1 MRIMHVIGLII
12 HPQKEWQKI
21 RLESTSIPRIYLT
34 YIFLLA
40 AIPILCN
47 YIGTTQIGWYF
58 NPDKV
63 IRLSS
68 DNAATIAIMGYLALL
83 GGVFVV
89 GLLIHQ
95 LSQTYSASTSLAQ
108 CVVFSA
114 YTATPLFVLGIAG
127 LYPAIW
133 VYLIA
138 GIIAAAYTTYLLYAG
153 LPIVMNI
160 PKEQGFFFASSILCV
175 GLVAFV
181 SLLVIAVLLLATGIG
196 PGVNLLL

>member
-1 MRIMHVIGLII
+1 MRIMHVFGLII
-12 HPQKEWQKI
+12 HPQQEWLKI
-21 RLESTSIPRIYLT
+21 RQESTSIPRIYLT
-34 YIFLLA
+34 YIILLA

-58 NPDKV
+58 NQDKV
-63 IRLSS
+63 IKLSAN
-68 DNAATIAIMGYLALL
+68 NAAMIAIMGYFALL

-89 GLLIHQ
+89 GLLIHW
-95 LSQTYSASTSLAQ
+95 LSQTYSAATSLAQ

-114 YTATPLFVLGIAG
+114 YTATPLFVLGVTG

-138 GIIAAAYTTYLLYAG
+138 GITAAAYTTYLLYAG

-160 PKEQGFFFASSILCV
+160 PKEQGFFFASSVLCV

-181 SLLVIAVLLLATGIG
+181 SLLVIAVLLLATGLG
-196 PGVNLLL
+196 PGASLML